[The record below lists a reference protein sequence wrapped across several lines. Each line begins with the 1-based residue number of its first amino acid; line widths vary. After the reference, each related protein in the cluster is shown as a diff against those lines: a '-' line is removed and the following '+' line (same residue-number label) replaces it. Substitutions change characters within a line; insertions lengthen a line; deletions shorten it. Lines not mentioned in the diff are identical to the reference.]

1 MIIPKNN
8 EIYNTMIDIIILIAC
23 ALCGFACGKYLE
35 KRIKRK
41 GDFYSDLQR
50 YITLL
55 KVNVEGK
62 QVELNEFNDE
72 FCKNSSASF
81 SQYVQEGK
89 IRCAFTSSQKS
100 NVIGFFYNI
109 GCVSSEELIR
119 HIDYY
124 KAVFE
129 SDAKKISDEVAKASI
144 YAKLGILLGVMVGIV
159 LI

>member
-1 MIIPKNN
+1 ML
-8 EIYNTMIDIIILIAC
+8 DIIILISC

-35 KRIKRK
+35 KRVRRK
-41 GDFYSDLQR
+41 GEFYSDLQR

-62 QVELNEFNDE
+62 QVELSDFNEE
-72 FCKNSSASF
+72 FCQNCSVAF

-89 IRCAFTSSQKS
+89 IKCAFSSVQKS
-100 NVIGFFYNI
+100 NVESFFDNI

-129 SDAKKISDEVAKASI
+129 TDAKKISEEVSKASI
-144 YAKLGILLGVMVGIV
+144 YAKLGILLGVMIGIV
-159 LI
+159 LM